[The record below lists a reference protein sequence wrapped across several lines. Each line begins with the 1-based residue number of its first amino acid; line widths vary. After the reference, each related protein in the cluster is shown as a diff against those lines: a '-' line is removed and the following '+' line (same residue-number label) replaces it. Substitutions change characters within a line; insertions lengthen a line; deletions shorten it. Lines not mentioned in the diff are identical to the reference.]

1 MSSNEKILISS
12 STKNLSTVR
21 KFVEESAE
29 HSGLD
34 QATINQIVLSVDE
47 ACTNII
53 KHAHKYNEANTIE
66 IVVETENTQIK
77 ITFNYKSGNTFD
89 PNDSSNPDMTEYFKN
104 FRVGGLGIPI
114 MKKFMSKIIAQHINP
129 DVNSL
134 VLIKS
139 LDKPSSFPAGTKQFK
154 GTILF
159 R

>member
-1 MSSNEKILISS
+1 M
-12 STKNLSTVR
+12 R

-34 QATINQIVLSVDE
+34 QATVNQIVLSVDE

-53 KHAHKYNEANTIE
+53 KHAHKYNETNTIE
-66 IVVETENTQIK
+66 IEIEAGYNQFK

-89 PNDSSNPDMTEYFKN
+89 PNEAQNPDMVEYFKN
-104 FRVGGLGIPI
+104 YKVGGLGIPI
-114 MKKFMSKIIAQHINP
+114 MKKFMSKIIAQHKNP

-134 VLIKS
+134 ILIKS
-139 LDKPSSFPAGTKQFK
+139 IDKPSSLPSGTKLFR

>member
-1 MSSNEKILISS
+1 LSKNVKILISS
-12 STKNLSTVR
+12 STKNLSAVR
-21 KFVEESAE
+21 QFVEDNTEN
-29 HSGLD
+29 SGLD

-53 KHAHKYNEANTIE
+53 KHAHKYNETNTIE
-66 IVVETENTQIK
+66 IEVEIENNQIK

-89 PNDSSNPDMTEYFKN
+89 PNDSQNPDMVEYFKN

-114 MKKFMSKIIAQHINP
+114 MKKFMSKIIAKHQNP
-129 DVNSL
+129 DINSL
-134 VLIKS
+134 ILIKS
-139 LDKPSSFPAGTKQFK
+139 LDKPTSFPAGAKHFK